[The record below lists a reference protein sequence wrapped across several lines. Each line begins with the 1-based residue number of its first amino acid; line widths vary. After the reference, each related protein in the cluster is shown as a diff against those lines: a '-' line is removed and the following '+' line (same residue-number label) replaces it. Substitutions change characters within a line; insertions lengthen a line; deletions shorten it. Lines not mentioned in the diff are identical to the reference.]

1 LVELSIAIEV
11 AQVSQG
17 GKWMY
22 LFQRIEE
29 AAFKQNDA
37 RRTIGEFIL
46 ENRDCLQNLS
56 MEEIAQKTFTSKPTL
71 VRFAKYFDYS
81 GWKEFMYAFTHEVA
95 YHEENAYAN
104 VDPNFP
110 FSANDNSLE
119 MIENLVN
126 LKMQS
131 IKDTVSL
138 LSVDDLSK
146 AAAIIQKSENTIIYG
161 TSPNYYYGE
170 LFKRNLLTINKK
182 AFMAKSG
189 ENGIISHSLT
199 AKDCAVIIS
208 YSGNNPDEN
217 PTRNV
222 EILKQNKV
230 PIISITSGGKNY
242 LRDHSDVV
250 LNISSKEKLYS
261 KIANY
266 ATQESILFIL
276 EALYSQIFLLNYEE
290 NRKRKIQNSK
300 LLESKRTSSFK
311 DLAEQF

>member
-1 LVELSIAIEV
+1 
-11 AQVSQG
+11 
-17 GKWMY
+17 MY

-46 ENRDCLQNLS
+46 ENRDQLQELS
-56 MEEIAQKTFTSKPTL
+56 MDEIAKKTFTSKPTL

-95 YHEENAYAN
+95 YYDENAYED

-110 FSANDNSLE
+110 FSAEDDSLE
-119 MIENLVN
+119 IIEHLVT

-131 IKDTVSL
+131 IKDTVSHIAAE
-138 LSVDDLSK
+138 DLNR
-146 AAAIIQKSENTIIYG
+146 AAELIQKAENVVIYG

-170 LFKRNLLTINKK
+170 LFKRNLLAIQKK
-182 AFMAKSG
+182 AFMSSSG
-189 ENGIISHSLT
+189 ENGLISSSLT
-199 AKDCAVIIS
+199 ERDCALIIS
-208 YSGNNPDEN
+208 YSGNSPDEN

-222 EILKQNKV
+222 KILKRAGV

-242 LRDHSDVV
+242 LRDYSDVV

-261 KIANY
+261 KIANF
-266 ATQESILFIL
+266 ATQESVLFL
-276 EALYSQIFLLNYEE
+276 LDTLFAKVFALNYETNKE
-290 NRKRKIQNSK
+290 KKIANSRA
-300 LLESKRTSSFK
+300 LESKRQSAAKEIS
-311 DLAEQF
+311 EQF